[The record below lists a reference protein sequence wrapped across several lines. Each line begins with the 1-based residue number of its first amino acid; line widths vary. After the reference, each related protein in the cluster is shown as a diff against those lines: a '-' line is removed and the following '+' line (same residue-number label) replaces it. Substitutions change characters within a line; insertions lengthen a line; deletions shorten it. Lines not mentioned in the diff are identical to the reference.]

1 VNGPYS
7 DLLETIFEHKRAEV
21 AMRKKAIPLT
31 ELEEEARRG
40 PAALDF
46 AGALRNAPHRPA
58 LIAEIKRASPS
69 RGPLAADL
77 DPVALARTYRAGGAA
92 AISVL
97 TDERFFRGSLDDLRA
112 VAALQPR
119 APLLRKDFILDP
131 YQVFEARAAGADAV
145 LLIAAYLDS
154 KLLCELHGI
163 AEGLGMAALVEV
175 HDEEDLERAL
185 ACGPSLIG
193 INNRDLHT
201 FEVSLDVTRRIAP
214 LIPPHI
220 AVVAESGI
228 FTPEHVRALGRGEV
242 FRPDSLASTN
252 SIRGTPRP
260 YTTHARGVDAILVG
274 EALVTAPDTAAL
286 VRALALAG
294 RPNPDHRPAA
304 TEPPPASAAP

>member
-1 VNGPYS
+1 VL
-7 DLLETIFEHKRAEV
+7 DAIFVHKRAEV
-21 AMRKKAIPLT
+21 AARKNAIPLAV
-31 ELEEEARRG
+31 LEEAARRQ

-46 AGALRNAPHRPA
+46 AGALRNAPYHPA

-112 VAALQPR
+112 VAALRPR
-119 APLLRKDFILDP
+119 APLLRKDFVCDP

-145 LLIAAYLDS
+145 LLIAAHLS
-154 KLLCELHGI
+154 VALLCELHAI
-163 AEGLGMAALVEV
+163 VLSLGMAALVEV
-175 HDEEDLERAL
+175 HDEEELERAL
-185 ACGPSLIG
+185 ACRPSLIG
-193 INNRDLHT
+193 INNRDLRT
-201 FEVSLDVTRRIAP
+201 FEVRLEVTSRIAP
-214 LIPPHI
+214 MIPPHI

-228 FTPEHVRALGRGEV
+228 FTPEHVR
-242 FRPDSLASTN
+242 DLASL
-252 SIRGTPRP
+252 SRRDGGP
-260 YTTHARGVDAILVG
+260 AVDAILVG

-286 VRALALAG
+286 VRALASAG